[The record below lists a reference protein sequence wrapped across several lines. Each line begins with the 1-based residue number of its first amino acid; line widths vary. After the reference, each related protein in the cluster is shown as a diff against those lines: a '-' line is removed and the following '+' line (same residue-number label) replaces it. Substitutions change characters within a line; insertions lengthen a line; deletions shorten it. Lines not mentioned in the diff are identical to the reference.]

1 MSTDI
6 SNQELITF
14 KSLVSFIEELNK
26 NFTSNHSLNL
36 YARLISKTTLKHTKI
51 IKKHIELFKS
61 FCISNRD
68 AIYSKDYKL
77 IKQRKISYS
86 DNVFIN
92 FDFIFERADKD
103 SQNVIWEHLL
113 TISALTDPTG
123 KAKEILKN
131 NENTTENNFLNDILK
146 KVESNCDLSSNKNP
160 FEAINSMLSSGVFT
174 DILSKMTT
182 ELDSGKLDLN
192 SLISTTQNL
201 CSNMGLN
208 TNENMNISNLLSG
221 FTKNGEMPDLNNLMS
236 NLLKPG
242 NTTTQQIVEEIEDKK

>member
-1 MSTDI
+1 
-6 SNQELITF
+6 
-14 KSLVSFIEELNK
+14 
-26 NFTSNHSLNL
+26 
-36 YARLISKTTLKHTKI
+36 LISKTTLKHTKI

-242 NTTTQQIVEEIEDKK
+242 NTTKQQIVEEIEDKK